1 MAAPTISPP
10 ATLPVQDTA
19 APYVS
24 AEDYL
29 AQYAADHVEW
39 VKGEV
44 IKMAPVSLR
53 HDLLTHYFRQILDTY
68 LALNPIG
75 RVVGEPFVM
84 RLESA
89 DSYREPDLQVILHSN
104 PGQLTD
110 TAMIGPA
117 DLCIEV
123 VSPESIA
130 RDYGQKFEEYEKGG
144 VQEYWIIDPERR
156 EARFLRRQ
164 STGLYATMP
173 PDDAG
178 YYQTPLLPRLTL
190 HVPTL
195 WQESLP
201 DIVATVQAVQ
211 AMLKA

>member
-1 MAAPTISPP
+1 MTVSDTITGKIV
-10 ATLPVQDTA
+10 ATG
-19 APYVS
+19 VS

-29 AQYAADHVEW
+29 AHYAADHCEW
-39 VKGEV
+39 VGGTVVKT
-44 IKMAPVSLR
+44 APVTLR
-53 HDLLTHYFRQILDTY
+53 HLRMVAY
-68 LALNPIG
+68 LRNLVDAYLSLNPIG
-75 RVVGEPFVM
+75 LTIGAPFVM
-84 RLESA
+84 RVEA
-89 DSYREPDLQVILHSN
+89 AESYREPDLQVILRSN
-104 PGQLTD
+104 SGQLTD

-117 DLCIEV
+117 DICIEV

-173 PDDAG
+173 LDDAG
-178 YYQTPLLPRLTL
+178 YYQTPLLPRLAL

-195 WQESLP
+195 WQDPLP
-201 DIVATVQAVQ
+201 DFFAIGQAVQ
-211 AMLKA
+211 AMVKGE